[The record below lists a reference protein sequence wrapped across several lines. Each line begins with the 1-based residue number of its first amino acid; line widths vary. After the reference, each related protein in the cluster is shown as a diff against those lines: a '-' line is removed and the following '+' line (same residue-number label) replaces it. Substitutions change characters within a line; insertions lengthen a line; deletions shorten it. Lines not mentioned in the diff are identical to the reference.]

1 MIAVRLSFRYE
12 VLPVRD
18 TCSNSR
24 IGTSHIDASSARLLY
39 QIEILIPVRKLMPVS
54 FKRSMTVRFTFSF
67 NFNYFLPKEN
77 SRRHKNGLRERDRKF
92 SSLSGMNVVP
102 ISIKHALSVLSLTS
116 DLAAGLLYY
125 GGKQYW

>member
-1 MIAVRLSFRYE
+1 
-12 VLPVRD
+12 
-18 TCSNSR
+18 
-24 IGTSHIDASSARLLY
+24 
-39 QIEILIPVRKLMPVS
+39 MPVS